1 VIGGVRDRTL
11 EAILKYGDKARIIL
25 RSAITIYDERGNQ
38 ELGDFDYKTLIA
50 ELQREGYSGDPKMI
64 LRALERDFGI
74 IETSYKSANQHWW
87 KFIDVNEV
95 KSVIDDNN
103 DDPEITLIK
112 IQANSL
118 DLDNIQKRLEF
129 MLRKTK
135 LSDVD
140 KALFKKIAFDDLNY
154 LIDVYKKAESYEETQ
169 YIVDRIKRILILA
182 SKVSVKINGKGNNK
196 ELSEKEG
203 ERQNSNVNGLRLFDN
218 ENLREDT
225 A

>member
-1 VIGGVRDRTL
+1 MIGGVRDRTL
-11 EAILKYGDKARIIL
+11 EAVLKYGDKAKIVL
-25 RSAITIYDERGNQ
+25 NAAINIYDENGSQ
-38 ELGDFDYKTLIA
+38 ELGDFDYKTLVA
-50 ELQREGYSGDPKMI
+50 ELQRRGYTGDPKMI

-95 KSVIDDNN
+95 KSVIDDNS
-103 DDPEITLIK
+103 DDPEIAVIK

-118 DLDNIQKRLEF
+118 DLDSIQKRLEF
-129 MLRKTK
+129 MLSKAK

-154 LIDVYKKAESYEETQ
+154 MIDVYKKAESYEETQ
-169 YIVDRIKRILILA
+169 YISDRIKRILTLA
-182 SKVSVKINGKGNNK
+182 SKVSMKINGKNNSK
-196 ELSEKEG
+196 EFSEKERKR
-203 ERQNSNVNGLRLFDN
+203 ENSNANSIRLLDS

-225 A
+225 S

>member
-1 VIGGVRDRTL
+1 MIGGVRDRTL

>member
-1 VIGGVRDRTL
+1 MIGGVRDRTL
-11 EAILKYGDKARIIL
+11 EAILKYGDKAKVIL
-25 RSAITIYDERGNQ
+25 KAAISIFDEKGNQ
-38 ELGDFDYKTLIA
+38 ELGDFDYKALVA

-95 KSVIDDNN
+95 KSVIEDNDN
-103 DDPEITLIK
+103 DPEITLIK

-118 DLDNIQKRLEF
+118 DLDSIQKRLEF
-129 MLRKTK
+129 MLRKAK
-135 LSDVD
+135 LSDID

-154 LIDVYKKAESYEETQ
+154 LIEVYKKADSYEETQ
-169 YIVDRIKRILILA
+169 YIADRLKRILILA
-182 SKVSVKINGKGNNK
+182 SKVSVKINGKNNNK
-196 ELSEKEG
+196 EFLEKER
-203 ERQNSNVNGLRLFDN
+203 ERQNSNVNSLRLLDN